1 MENETKITE
10 FESNKLM
17 VSRAISGSMAD
28 FEERI
33 SLEPVENGTEVTIQI
48 QGEMGDLFKLARP
61 ILTRRVRGQVAN
73 DMETLKVL
81 LEAAG

>member
-1 MENETKITE
+1 
-10 FESNKLM
+10 M
-17 VSRAISGSMAD
+17 VSKAISGSMAD

-33 SLEPVENGTEVTIQI
+33 SLEPVENGTEFTIQI
-48 QGEMGDLFKLARP
+48 QGEMGNLFKLARP

>member
-10 FESNKLM
+10 FEPNKLM
-17 VSRAISGSMAD
+17 ASGAISGSMAD

-33 SLEPVENGTEVTIQI
+33 PLESVEDGTEVTIQI
-48 QGEMGDLFKLARP
+48 QGEMGGLFKLATP